1 MRYDFGPGELT
12 QTTFVKHMKTK
23 VTGFVSGTSEGHLQV
38 VSYPFHECGISQQI
52 QHKGPI
58 SRLKATADFNY
69 LFSAGEDGV
78 LYIYEIKTENV
89 PVHEDIAVCGP
100 EAENI
105 WRQNLSM
112 NGEVNKEEEEPK
124 PLMKPSLAT
133 VVLCSQYQM
142 EQWQDKKNQLE
153 SDLENVKRMVESSL
167 IDCQDRYDK
176 QFDAA
181 LKKKIGDYDQ
191 LKKRC
196 DDLRQ

>member
-142 EQWQDKKNQLE
+142 EQW
-153 SDLENVKRMVESSL
+153 
-167 IDCQDRYDK
+167 
-176 QFDAA
+176 
-181 LKKKIGDYDQ
+181 
-191 LKKRC
+191 
-196 DDLRQ
+196 